1 MTREM
6 LMSYLTGPLVLVG
19 VLLAW
24 TAVQCAWRRAFPE
37 VSSDPD
43 VLAGRT
49 GCHGCSRGEL
59 CPKRKR
65 CSTEEM
71 S

>member
-1 MTREM
+1 MMREM

-19 VLLAW
+19 MLLAW
-24 TAVQCAWRRAFPE
+24 TAVQRAWRRAFPE

-43 VLAGRT
+43 VLAGRM

-59 CPKRKR
+59 CPKRIR